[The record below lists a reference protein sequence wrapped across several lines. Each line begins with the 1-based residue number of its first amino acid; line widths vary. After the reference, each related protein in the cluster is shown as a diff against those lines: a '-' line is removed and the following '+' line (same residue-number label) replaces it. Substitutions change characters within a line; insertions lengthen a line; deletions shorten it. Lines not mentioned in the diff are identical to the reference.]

1 MKDKKKMFDY
11 CIGNPPFNSDF
22 SESGQNGNYAKPVY
36 NVFMDATY
44 EVAEKVELIHPA
56 RFLFN
61 AGSTPKAWNDKMLHD
76 EHFEIL
82 RYEQNSDVFFPSL
95 ATPIKGG
102 IAISYR
108 DNTKS
113 VGAIGIFTPFPEL
126 NTIMHKV
133 WADKNTISLSSI
145 CVSSYAYHFT
155 ETLHKENP
163 LAKNVMSKGHFYDL
177 KSNVIDK
184 LTDIFISIP
193 SGDEND
199 YLKVIGRTGTQRVY
213 KYIKRDYIATI
224 KNTDLYKVI
233 ISAAT
238 GAGQFGETFADPII
252 AEPGVISTET
262 FSSMGA
268 FSSASEAE
276 NCKSYIKT
284 KFSRALLGILK
295 STQHLTPEN
304 WKYVPLQDFTS
315 NSDIDWSKSIHEI
328 DLQLYQKYGLTAEEI
343 NFIEANVKEM
353 A

>member
-11 CIGNPPFNSDF
+11 CIGNTPYNSDF

-155 ETLHKENP
+155 ETLHKENKLSTEIVNRYDAVCIKDLDMKAISNKGFGNGKATMDNGYGMFQNMLSYK
-163 LAKNVMSKGHFYDL
+163 LAERGKHFV
-177 KSNVIDK
+177 VIDK
-184 LTDIFISIP
+184 WYP
-193 SGDEND
+193 SSPICHVCGHQQKMP
-199 YLKVIGRTGTQRVY
+199 LKIRIYQCPECGMICDRDLNAVIN
-213 KYIKRDYIATI
+213 IKMEGLR
-224 KNTDLYKVI
+224 LL
-233 ISAAT
+233 SA
-238 GAGQFGETFADPII
+238 
-252 AEPGVISTET
+252 
-262 FSSMGA
+262 
-268 FSSASEAE
+268 
-276 NCKSYIKT
+276 
-284 KFSRALLGILK
+284 
-295 STQHLTPEN
+295 
-304 WKYVPLQDFTS
+304 
-315 NSDIDWSKSIHEI
+315 
-328 DLQLYQKYGLTAEEI
+328 
-343 NFIEANVKEM
+343 
-353 A
+353 